1 MQDTLDWESVTSR
14 ARQTTCEPRQLERH
28 VAGVLFER
36 VALSSD
42 TRALLKLEKQKGPP
56 EVADLRVATKD
67 FYGGNA
73 PKVLD
78 PFAGGGAIPLEAM
91 RLGCEVTS
99 LDLNPVAW
107 FIQRGTLDYP
117 QRFAGKRLTDA
128 VFANRLV
135 MAWNWPRN
143 SPETIGALSA
153 GKLGS
158 GIGVGISAVWL
169 VRPSPAPARAPAQAR
184 SRARSCAR
192 FRLHLS
198 DPRRNLTPAMA
209 IARSQ
214 LGVSAL
220 VSNSIIRFYG

>member
-14 ARQTTCEPRQLERH
+14 ARQTTCEPRQRQRQI
-28 VAGVLFER
+28 AGALFER

-42 TRALLKLEKQKGPP
+42 TRALIKLEKQKGPP
-56 EVADLRVATKD
+56 EVADLRAAIKD
-67 FYGGNA
+67 FHSGNA
-73 PKVLD
+73 PKVRD

-91 RLGCEVTS
+91 RLGCQATS
-99 LDLNPVAW
+99 SDLNPVAW

-128 VFANRLV
+128 VHANRLA

-158 GIGVGISAVWL
+158 RIGVGISAVWL
-169 VRPSPAPARAPAQAR
+169 VRPSSAAARPRAQAR
-184 SRARSCAR
+184 SWAR
-192 FRLHLS
+192 FRLHLT
-198 DPRRNLTPAMA
+198 DPRRSLTPAMA

-214 LGVSAL
+214 LDVSAL
-220 VSNSIIRFYG
+220 ISNSMDFFPC